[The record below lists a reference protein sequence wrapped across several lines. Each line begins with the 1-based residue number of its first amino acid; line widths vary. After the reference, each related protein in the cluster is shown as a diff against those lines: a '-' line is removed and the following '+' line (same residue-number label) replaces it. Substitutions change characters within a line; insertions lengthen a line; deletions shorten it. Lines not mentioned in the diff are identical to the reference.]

1 MLGTGDRDA
10 GRRPTDPART
20 RPTRAGAVATAG
32 PDRPDLIEVCLSQAG
47 RRAVPNHPPP
57 LRRLVVQVVLAAL
70 AMVSLVAIAGV
81 EASRRTAEHV
91 SINDAV
97 QMADLLADG
106 VIEPVLTDA
115 VLSGTP
121 TAMRRLDS
129 VVRSVILTRS
139 IIRVK
144 VWDDGGRIVY
154 SDEPRLIGRTFPL
167 DHNEHTALAE
177 ASTLAELSDLSRPEN
192 EYERSHG
199 RMLEVYRPVW
209 TAEGTRLLFEM
220 YTQYAEVT
228 VRARHLW
235 LGLAGIVLATLLA
248 TFIMVF
254 PLGWALSTRLRR
266 SQQQREQALAR
277 AVEASDNER
286 RRIAA
291 TLHDGVVQELSAIS
305 YVVSSAADRA
315 TGTDQ
320 QLAERLQ
327 VAAGGV
333 RASIGGLRSLLVDV
347 YPPALGAAGIAA
359 ALSDLTGMLR
369 PRGIDVELHL
379 AEDVDLDADG
389 ESLVFR
395 IAQEIIRNIGRHSGA
410 RRVRVTLAR
419 TGTTAALTVMDDGVG
434 FDPKGVVAATREGH
448 FGITLMTGLATE
460 AGAHLSV
467 ASAPGRGTRWL
478 LEVPAR

>member
-1 MLGTGDRDA
+1 
-10 GRRPTDPART
+10 
-20 RPTRAGAVATAG
+20 
-32 PDRPDLIEVCLSQAG
+32 
-47 RRAVPNHPPP
+47 
-57 LRRLVVQVVLAAL
+57 
-70 AMVSLVAIAGV
+70 
-81 EASRRTAEHV
+81 
-91 SINDAV
+91 
-97 QMADLLADG
+97 
-106 VIEPVLTDA
+106 
-115 VLSGTP
+115 
-121 TAMRRLDS
+121 
-129 VVRSVILTRS
+129 
-139 IIRVK
+139 
-144 VWDDGGRIVY
+144 
-154 SDEPRLIGRTFPL
+154 
-167 DHNEHTALAE
+167 
-177 ASTLAELSDLSRPEN
+177 LAELSDLSRPEN

-209 TAEGTRLLFEM
+209 TAQGTRLLFEM
-220 YTQYAEVT
+220 YTRYSEVT

-248 TFIMVF
+248 TFLMML

-327 VAAGGV
+327 VAASGV

-359 ALSDLTGMLR
+359 ALSDLAGMLR
-369 PRGIDVELHL
+369 PRGIEVELDL
-379 AEDVDLDADG
+379 DLDVDLNADG

-419 TGTTAALTVMDDGVG
+419 TGTTAVLTVTDDGVG

-448 FGITLMTGLATE
+448 FGITLMTNLATE

-467 ASAPGRGTRWL
+467 AAAPGSGTMWR
-478 LEVPAR
+478 LEVPVR